1 MLSRSI
7 TVALL
12 WIFASSPPAPPVG
25 RLPAAV
31 EDAIQ
36 QVTADELRA
45 HVTILASD
53 ALAGRGVGH
62 PGNQQAETYIAA
74 SLKQANVRPAI
85 AGFLQPVEVYQPLLG
100 RGARLTI
107 RAGTETLADLA
118 AGAEFFPLPESS
130 DRAATGPVVFAGHGL
145 SAPELKFDDYDGV
158 KASGAIILVLDDLPP
173 AIRGLP
179 SLSSDDKMEIGGID
193 RKVQDAR
200 AHGAAGLLVVR
211 QYPGK
216 ADYFWPEHAS
226 VRSATYRLY
235 ADMRARPLA
244 VGTIS
249 EHSAG
254 PIRLAIEHGKDVTA
268 TLNPDVI
275 ARPIVIDNILG
286 IADGRENSQEMVV
299 VGAHLDHDG
308 IDEAGR
314 IYNGADDNASGTAA
328 VLAIA
333 SAFARA
339 AAHGSHPARAIVFA
353 LWNGEEKGS
362 LGAEFYVQQPVPARK
377 IVAEVNL
384 DMIGRE
390 EEIPDPSDP
399 RFRGFDKTSAAQNT
413 NVVHLLGYSYSPDLA
428 RMAGS
433 ANETIHL
440 TIKEDYDR
448 DAQNLV
454 HRSDNWPFLAHAIP
468 AVFLTTGLHPDYHT
482 PDDDTDRIDF
492 AKLERITELAA
503 RLAWIAANGDAPRL
517 QAR

>member
-1 MLSRSI
+1 MLSRSV

-45 HVTILASD
+45 HVAILASD

-85 AGFLQPVEVYQPLLG
+85 AGYLQPVEVYQPLLG

-107 RAGTETLADLA
+107 HAGTDTLADIA

-130 DRAATGPVVFAGHGL
+130 DRVATGPVVFAGHGL

-158 KASGAIILVLDDLPP
+158 KASGAIILALDDLPP
-173 AIRGLP
+173 AVRDMP
-179 SLSSDDKMEIGGID
+179 SLSADDKMEIGGID
-193 RKVQDAR
+193 RKVRDAR

-249 EHSAG
+249 EHSTG

-275 ARPIVIDNILG
+275 AHPIVIDNILG
-286 IADGRENSQEMVV
+286 IADGRDDSQEMVV

-339 AAHGSHPARAIVFA
+339 AAHGSHPARAVVFA

-377 IVAEVNL
+377 IVADVNL

-390 EEIPDPSDP
+390 EEIPDPGDP
-399 RFRGFDKTSAAQNT
+399 RFRGFHKTSAAQNT

-454 HRSDNWPFLAHAIP
+454 HRSDNWPFLARAIP